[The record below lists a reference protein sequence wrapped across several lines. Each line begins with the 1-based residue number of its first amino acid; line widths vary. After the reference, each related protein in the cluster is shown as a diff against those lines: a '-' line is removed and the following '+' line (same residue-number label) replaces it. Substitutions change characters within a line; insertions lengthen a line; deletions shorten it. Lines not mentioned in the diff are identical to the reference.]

1 MKRKLGL
8 ERVSR
13 WLVVFAA
20 WSWAVVSFLY
30 QGDSHWSV
38 FHLLTLTFLLLMT
51 EFFPLPG
58 HEGRV
63 TVHFPFLFAI
73 STMYSTGVAG
83 IVYTVIVLSV
93 TWILKHSL
101 IRAAFRTGYTI
112 LGLVAVQLFLDGIGN
127 GWMNL
132 GGLAGPTLT
141 VAVSI
146 FLYEGVSKGIRDGIE
161 YLRPRPRKALLWIN
175 NWRLELGSA
184 LLSFLYCLAY
194 FVVLHQGRDTD
205 SWIFLFFFTPLAAF
219 AVLSHVI
226 ARLIRKERKLKLLF
240 LLATH
245 INKDLN
251 LKKVLKQTLHPLSKV
266 IHYHYG
272 IGYLLR
278 DGRLYPAVAAG
289 DVPEALKR
297 QSQPLNRGL
306 NGWVASHG
314 LPALVHH
321 AHTDPRCQSD
331 LEDNEEIRSLLAVP
345 LEMDGEVLGVIT
357 LGKNEE
363 RGFEEVDLHF
373 LQVLASQTVVAIKNA
388 RLIEER
394 ERRLVAEERNRLAR
408 EIHDGIAQS
417 FAGVLMKL
425 ESSRK
430 AFDTQPEQV
439 KAWLEESE
447 EKLRHGLKEV
457 RHSITTL
464 RPSPAAQIGLI
475 PALTR
480 RVEALEHEAN
490 VKGSFVCEG
499 EQVPLDAEVG
509 EAIYMVCHEAL
520 SNAAKHAQ
528 ASRVDV
534 TLTYDVDEVRLTV
547 EDDGVGFSLANAVYK
562 AEAQK
567 RYGIV
572 GMNERAQQLGAALHF
587 DSEEG
592 KGTRIVLTIPT
603 GKEEEAAVHAH
614 TSAFGG

>member
-1 MKRKLGL
+1 MKRKFGL

-13 WLVVFAA
+13 WLVVLAA
-20 WSWAVVSFLY
+20 WSLAVVSFLN

-38 FHLLTLTFLLLMT
+38 FHLLTLTALLLIT

-83 IVYTVIVLSV
+83 ILYTVIVLTV
-93 TWILKHSL
+93 TWMMKHSL
-101 IRAAFRTGYTI
+101 IRAAFRTGYII
-112 LGLVAVQLFLDGIGN
+112 LGLFAVQYFLESIGDN
-127 GWMNL
+127 WMNY
-132 GGLAGPTLT
+132 GGVVWPALTLT
-141 VAVSI
+141 LVVL
-146 FLYEGVSKGIRDGIE
+146 LYEGVGKGIRDGIE
-161 YLRPRPRKALLWIN
+161 YLRPRPRKAFLWRN
-175 NWRLELGSA
+175 NWRLELGAA
-184 LLSFLYCLAY
+184 LLSLFYCLAY
-194 FVVLHQGRDTD
+194 YAMLHQGRDTD
-205 SWIFLFFFTPLAAF
+205 SWAFLFFFTPLAAF

-240 LLATH
+240 LLTTH

-251 LKKVLKQTLHPLSKV
+251 LKKVLRQTLHPLAKV
-266 IHYHYG
+266 VHYHYG

-278 DGRLYPAVAAG
+278 DGRLYPVVTAG
-289 DVPEALKR
+289 DVPDTLKK

-321 AHTDPRCQSD
+321 AQTDPRCHTD
-331 LEDNEEIRSLLAVP
+331 LEDNEEIRSMLAVP

-363 RGFEEVDLHF
+363 RGFEDVDLHF

-388 RLIEER
+388 RLIAER
-394 ERRLVAEERNRLAR
+394 ERRVVAEERNRLAR

-417 FAGVLMKL
+417 FAGVLMKV
-425 ESSRK
+425 ESSLK
-430 AFDTQPEQV
+430 VFDSQPQVV

-457 RHSITTL
+457 RYSITAL

-475 PALTR
+475 PALKR
-480 RVEALEHEAN
+480 RVEAFEHETD
-490 VKGSFVCEG
+490 VQGIFKHHGK
-499 EQVPLDAEVG
+499 QVSLEPELE
-509 EAIYMVCHEAL
+509 EAVYMVCHEAL

-528 ASRVDV
+528 ANEVCI
-534 TLTYDVDEVRLTV
+534 TLTYGDDEVRLVV
-547 EDDGVGFSLANAVYK
+547 EDDGVGFSLAKAVYK

-592 KGTRIVLTIPT
+592 KGTRVVLTIPI
-603 GKEEEAAVHAH
+603 GEEEEAAVHAH
-614 TSAFGG
+614 SSTFGG